1 MWHPNLKDSIKVL
14 EDRFYDYV
22 LVIICPHCKHER
34 RTDPQIV
41 ARWVGN
47 RSTRI
52 VDVMARMRC
61 SKCNTRGAEWDAE
74 RKPVD
79 RSRSR
84 WH

>member
-1 MWHPNLKDSIKVL
+1 MWRPNLKESITVL

-22 LVIICPHCKHER
+22 LVIICPSCKHER
-34 RTDPQIV
+34 RADPQV
-41 ARWVGN
+41 LARLVGGT
-47 RSTRI
+47 TRI

-61 SKCNTRGAEWDAE
+61 SECNTLGAVWDIE

-79 RSRSR
+79 RSRGR